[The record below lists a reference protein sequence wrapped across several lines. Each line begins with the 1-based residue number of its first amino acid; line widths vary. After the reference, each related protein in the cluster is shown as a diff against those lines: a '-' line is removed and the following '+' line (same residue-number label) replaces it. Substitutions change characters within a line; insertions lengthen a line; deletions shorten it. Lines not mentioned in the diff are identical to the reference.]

1 MNHGGRNE
9 GPGRVLKPE
18 QKTGIRRAKIR
29 YADAAMTEAKR
40 VSAHAAEGCLRH
52 ALLYLS
58 DGSYEGGETIALSE
72 YSCDI
77 LPILFGTSTI
87 TIRARSEVRGSR
99 TNLEFVVDSYTL
111 KRISFTEKNSF

>member
-1 MNHGGRNE
+1 MAVGSAVIVVAFLLGALVFVGQSGFFGYE
-9 GPGRVLKPE
+9 D
-18 QKTGIRRAKIR
+18 T
-29 YADAAMTEAKR
+29 AMTEAKR

-72 YSCDI
+72 YSCNI

-99 TNLEFVVDSYTL
+99 TNLELVVDSYTL